1 MAVPGTGSTNQSL
14 TFAAAKKLQGK
25 AHTSNLK
32 EVYNETIPSNIQLN
46 TSTIFGQPIPTTV
59 TRKTLYQ
66 QFSASHGGPA
76 TVEFVEF
83 YVQAIAGTSYDANDG
98 TFGDVGFAGGD
109 EAQSAGSHGYQ
120 LVLTSSYQTTSSFSG
135 KGSGFFI
142 NNQVVHQSNG
152 GLQLIN
158 PLFGPQSN
166 NKYDLELFTGHPEDG
181 GLKIPTTSPA
191 DFLVDYFNGTIFVQD
206 FLGNAV
212 PRYARGF
219 IYIGKFASTAITEAA
234 AGGSLDVISG
244 SVATYHRVSGSTSTV
259 NLLDADRVEAR
270 DITGTGEVTLSG
282 LSAGTAV
289 TTKYLALDSN
299 NNIVLTSSA
308 EGSGGDNGA
317 GFLARYKVRQSFS
330 ENPDG
335 SRVAFTAPSNYVEGS
350 EMVFRDGMLMMS
362 GSSNDYTLTPPNK
375 ITFNSEDPPGSDE
388 VLLITYVSS

>member
-308 EGSGGDNGA
+308 EGSGGDNGGWGGTGGNGGRA
-317 GFLARYKVRQSFS
+317 G
-330 ENPDG
+330 G
-335 SRVAFTAPSNYVEGS
+335 G
-350 EMVFRDGMLMMS
+350 G
-362 GSSNDYTLTPPNK
+362 
-375 ITFNSEDPPGSDE
+375 
-388 VLLITYVSS
+388 VLGG